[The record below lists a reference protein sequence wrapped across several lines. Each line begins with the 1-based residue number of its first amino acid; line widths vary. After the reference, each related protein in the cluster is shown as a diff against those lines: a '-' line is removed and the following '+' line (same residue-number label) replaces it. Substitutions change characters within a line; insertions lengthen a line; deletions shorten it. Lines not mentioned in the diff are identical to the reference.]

1 MQTDLSASRFFPGR
15 SNDAPETVFRLDARE
30 IAWVVL
36 GSLVFAAVFLY
47 PLLCDFVDLG
57 PGISSWITHGPVLEH
72 LERFP
77 SNGDADLFT
86 ELRWVPYWTVIHFH
100 QFPFWNP
107 YKCGGMGMLSNPESS
122 IVTPFF
128 LVYLLAGLHA
138 GLYLDIYL
146 HLAIMFAGGYVL
158 GRALGLGKIAAT
170 VCAATYPAS
179 SWLYLHL
186 SVGHLNFLPGCYLP
200 WVAALLFI
208 SIRSKTLVP
217 AVIGGALCALT
228 LTEGNYTFLYTAITI
243 GAVAS
248 ILTLL
253 QLSIRPFIS
262 GLVIGVFG
270 LGFAA
275 LRLVPMSEQLDIY
288 PKHPFGIE
296 AITMRLISI
305 FLFSRNQYLF
315 RPRASFEFAFCEYGA
330 YISVF
335 FAALAVLGLVSRP
348 VRSLPWL
355 VPAAIFVLFA
365 RGWTGPNSVVFI
377 LLYLPMG
384 ESTGLPGRYLIPFV
398 FCVGVIAAYGT
409 DFLCSKFAPWGKW
422 ISIVLL
428 ALGLMDSW
436 YVGAPNSRYLFL
448 YPLQTVPY
456 SATFRQ
462 YWTLNTGTMTEINE
476 ANMGSVNCQ
485 GYGYND
491 IPENP
496 LGYNQTG
503 YRGEYYL
510 LGPGTVDQTLWTP
523 NRLRYEVN
531 APTATRLVVN
541 QNLYPG
547 WRLRGDGELYEEKGL
562 IAVRIPA
569 GHHSV
574 ELVFA
579 PTHIVLA
586 VWITIVAFAASILIW
601 RRERKG

>member
-1 MQTDLSASRFFPGR
+1 MESGRGSISPISR
-15 SNDAPETVFRLDARE
+15 RE
-30 IAWVVL
+30 ALWLTL
-36 GSLVFAAVFLY
+36 GSLGFALVFLY
-47 PLLCDFVDLG
+47 PMLSNFGDLG
-57 PGISSWITHGPVLEH
+57 PALALWIGRGPVLGH
-72 LERFP
+72 LARLP
-77 SNGDADLFT
+77 SNGDTDLFT
-86 ELRWVPYWTVIHFH
+86 ELRWVPYWTVVHFH
-100 QFPFWNP
+100 QLPFWNP

-128 LVYLLAGLHA
+128 LLYLLAGMRA

-170 VCAATYPAS
+170 VCAAIFPAS

-186 SVGHLNFLPGCYLP
+186 SVGHLNFLPGAYLA

-208 SIRSKTLVP
+208 SIQSKTFMP

-228 LTEGNYTFLYTAITI
+228 LTEGNYTFLYTAIII
-243 GAVAS
+243 GSVAT

-253 QLSIRPFIS
+253 QLRIWPLIY

-275 LRLVPMSEQLDIY
+275 LRILPMSEQLRIY

-296 AITMRLISI
+296 PIAMRLIST
-305 FLFSRNQYLF
+305 FLFSRNQDLF
-315 RPRASFEFAFCEYGA
+315 RPRESFEFAFCEYGA
-330 YISVF
+330 YLSIF
-335 FAALAVLGLVSRP
+335 FAALVILGLISRP

-355 VPAAIFVLFA
+355 VPAVIFVLFA
-365 RGWTGPNSVVFI
+365 RGWTGPNAAVLL

-384 ESTGLPGRYLIPFV
+384 GNAGLPGRYLIPFV

-409 DFLCSKFAPWGKW
+409 DFLCSKFVPWGKR
-422 ISIVLL
+422 IAIVLL
-428 ALGLMDSW
+428 ALGLVDCW
-436 YVGAPNSRYLFL
+436 IVGAPNSRYLFL
-448 YPLQTVPY
+448 YGIQPVPY
-456 SATFRQ
+456 SSTFRQ
-462 YWTLNTGTMTEINE
+462 YWTLNTGTMTEINQ
-476 ANMGSVNCQ
+476 ANLGSVNCQ

-510 LGPGTVDQTLWTP
+510 LGPGTVAQTLWTP
-523 NRLRYEVN
+523 NRLRYELN
-531 APTATRLVVN
+531 TSAPNTLVVN

-547 WRLRGDGELYEEKGL
+547 WRLRGDGQLYDEKGL
-562 IAVRIPA
+562 IAVRIPP
-569 GHHSV
+569 GHHSL

-586 VWITIVAFAASILIW
+586 LLITLATFAASILIW
-601 RRERKG
+601 RIERKR